1 MLARLMEVLGQYPV
15 LAQAWRLKEAF
26 RAWYGCGS
34 RAEAEARLARWEDA
48 VREDGPEPFKGLL
61 PMLRIWHNE
70 ILNYFDHRY
79 TNGFLEGKNN
89 RIKVIKRVAYGYRN
103 AANFRQRI
111 LLTNG
116 RGLYAKA
123 A

>member
-1 MLARLMEVLGQYPV
+1 
-15 LAQAWRLKEAF
+15 
-26 RAWYGCGS
+26 
-34 RAEAEARLARWEDA
+34 
-48 VREDGPEPFKGLL
+48 
-61 PMLRIWHNE
+61 MLRIWHNE

-89 RIKVIKRVAYGYRN
+89 RIKVIKRVAYPSQKDRN
-103 AANFRQRI
+103 AANFRQII

>member
-1 MLARLMEVLGQYPV
+1 MTAKSPSRPSSLSVTVNCVLYP
-15 LAQAWRLKEAF
+15 
-26 RAWYGCGS
+26 
-34 RAEAEARLARWEDA
+34 
-48 VREDGPEPFKGLL
+48 
-61 PMLRIWHNE
+61 
-70 ILNYFDHRY
+70 
-79 TNGFLEGKNN
+79 NGFLEGKNN

-103 AANFRQRI
+103 VANFRQRI